1 MTKFK
6 FIRKENIMN
15 IKWHKLNPKA
25 KIPTKRDEDAG
36 FDIYTVEE
44 EVLLMPLEKHLFGT
58 GITAAAE
65 PGWWLL
71 AMDRGSTGSR
81 GVHTHCGIIDNGYRG
96 EIFICLCNDNPFP
109 VKFTNKVIKPVFAT
123 ADFYFDKD
131 GKECC
136 GEILYYPIS
145 KGIAQI
151 IPIPQPTVVSEVV
164 DDDEWDK
171 YCNTIRGETKLG
183 ASGK

>member
-1 MTKFK
+1 
-6 FIRKENIMN
+6 MN

-58 GITAAAE
+58 GLAAAAD

-81 GVHTHCGIIDNGYRG
+81 GIHTHCGIIDNGYRG
-96 EIFICLCNDNPFP
+96 EIFICLCNDNPYP
-109 VKFTNKVIKPVFAT
+109 VKFTNKVINPSFAEN
-123 ADFYFDKD
+123 DFYFDAD

-136 GEILYYPIS
+136 GEIYYYPVS
-145 KGIAQI
+145 KAIAQI
-151 IPIPQPTVVSEVV
+151 IPIPQPEVTSCEV
-164 DDDEWDK
+164 NAAAWEEL
-171 YCNTIRGETKLG
+171 CNTERGAGKLG
-183 ASGK
+183 DSGK

>member
-1 MTKFK
+1 
-6 FIRKENIMN
+6 MN

-36 FDIYTVEE
+36 FDIYTIEE
-44 EVLLMPLEKHLFGT
+44 EVLLMPLEKRLFGT
-58 GITAAAE
+58 GLAAAAE

-71 AMDRGSTGSR
+71 AFDRGSTGSR
-81 GVHTHCGIIDNGYRG
+81 GIHTHCGIIDNGYRG

-109 VKFTNKVIKPVFAT
+109 VKFTSKVIKPTFAT
-123 ADFYFDKD
+123 SDFYFDKD

-151 IPIPQPTVVSEVV
+151 IPIPQPEVTSCEV
-164 DDDEWDK
+164 NAAAWEEL
-171 YCNTIRGETKLG
+171 CNTERGAGKLG
-183 ASGK
+183 DSGK